1 MLPLQYIIPS
11 ENNLEKCRITK
22 KYIDKEEDVELKY
35 NENSNE
41 EPTKEILFKKI
52 MN

>member
-11 ENNLEKCRITK
+11 ENNLEKCRITR

-35 NENSNE
+35 NENSTQE
-41 EPTKEILFKKI
+41 ATKEILFKKLA
-52 MN
+52 N

>member
-22 KYIDKEEDVELKY
+22 EYIDKESDVELKY
-35 NENSNE
+35 NENSTE
-41 EPTKEILFKKI
+41 EPTKEIVFKK
-52 MN
+52 MAN